1 MNFSYML
8 SSCNDELFI
17 YRDNQCYKKKKV
29 VAKTRENDN
38 KLKR

>member
-17 YRDNQCYKKKKV
+17 YRDNQCFKKKGGSK
-29 VAKTRENDN
+29 D
-38 KLKR
+38 KRK